1 MVNCIGVPEHV
12 LVTGVTVIKLV
23 IGILD
28 GFVEVNDGMEAT
40 PLVVDNPIAAFELV
54 QLYMVLSIAEPV
66 NVIPFISAPLHTI

>member
-1 MVNCIGVPEHV
+1 MLNCMGVPEHE

-54 QLYMVLSIAEPV
+54 QL
-66 NVIPFISAPLHTI
+66 